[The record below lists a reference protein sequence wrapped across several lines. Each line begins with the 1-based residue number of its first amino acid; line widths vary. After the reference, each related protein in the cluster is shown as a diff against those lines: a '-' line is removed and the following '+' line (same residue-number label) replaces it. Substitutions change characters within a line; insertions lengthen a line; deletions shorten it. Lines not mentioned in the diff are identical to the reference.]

1 MSKEKFS
8 KDQKTQIKNDLEALL
23 HNFSATNEEDA
34 VIDQQLAVIQQAP
47 PIDFDAMNAGFKKQ
61 ANNLTNSLLKFYV
74 DLGIIDRVEY
84 FKHKKEIDNTNL
96 ENIFFQIKSI
106 RMAIERIME
115 EINQGNT
122 HPRLFEVFGQLH
134 DKLGS
139 VVKMQANYVLFLEDA
154 YRRAKTE
161 VTQVEGAGEQ
171 QSTGIHMKGDYYVT
185 AGTKNLMKDIN
196 ASAVP
201 VDKTDTRYLT
211 NPTEKD
217 NVLTERGLGHLIEQK
232 EEIEEITK
240 SDLGD
245 MI

>member
-1 MSKEKFS
+1 MSKDKFS
-8 KDQKTQIKNDLEALL
+8 KDQKVQIKNDLEALL
-23 HNFSATNEEDA
+23 HNFSGTNEEDS

-47 PIDFDAMNAGFKKQ
+47 PIDFEEMNANFKKK

-139 VVKMQANYVLFLEDA
+139 VIKMQANYVLFLEDA
-154 YRRAKTE
+154 YRKAKSE
-161 VTQVEGAGEQ
+161 VTQMEGEPQ
-171 QSTGIHMKGDYYVT
+171 QVGQRMKGDYYVT
-185 AGTKNLMKDIN
+185 AGTKNLMKEIETE
-196 ASAVP
+196 VKP

-211 NPTEKD
+211 HPVEKD
-217 NVLTERGLGHLIEQK
+217 NVLVQKGLGHLIEKK
-232 EEIEEITK
+232 EEIEEISK
-240 SDLGD
+240 DDLGD